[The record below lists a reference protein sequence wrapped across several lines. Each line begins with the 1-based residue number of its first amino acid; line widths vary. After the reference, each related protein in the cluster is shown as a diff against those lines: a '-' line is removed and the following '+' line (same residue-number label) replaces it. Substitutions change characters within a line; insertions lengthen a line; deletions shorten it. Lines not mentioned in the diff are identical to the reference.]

1 MLSRFIITFL
11 PRSKCLLISWLQSP
25 SAVILEHKNKV
36 WHCFHC
42 FTIYFPWSD
51 GTGCHDL
58 RFQNV
63 ELSANFFT
71 LLFHF
76 HQEAFLWAHKPF
88 LPESRPAYMMKNSW
102 LWGKHCTWCRELT
115 TVWVSFQ
122 VGGGTRVRG
131 QCVFAANGEP
141 YFTLWAFHLD
151 WRLKVFLPRDILSS
165 RKGQKCCST
174 PRFTA

>member
-1 MLSRFIITFL
+1 MAAINICSNFGAL
-11 PRSKCLLISWLQSP
+11 
-25 SAVILEHKNKV
+25 KNKV

-42 FTIYFPWSD
+42 FPIYFPWSD

-58 RFQNV
+58 RFLNV

-151 WRLKVFLPRDILSS
+151 WRLKDSRLKTASNSS
-165 RKGQKCCST
+165 SSYAGKSPSFCC
-174 PRFTA
+174 